1 MEYAIVA
8 ALCIVGTQS
17 SGTVFLARDVGSK
30 NLVDGALD
38 GPVSFSTAVGLPRY
52 LMEFFCI
59 GNHVAAES
67 LIVHIEQGMEEDD
80 DP

>member
-1 MEYAIVA
+1 M
-8 ALCIVGTQS
+8 L
-17 SGTVFLARDVGSK
+17 LACNVGSK

-38 GPVSFSTAVGLPRY
+38 GPVAFSAAVGLPRY

-59 GNHVAAES
+59 SNHVAAES
-67 LIVHIEQGMEEDD
+67 LIVHIEQGMEEDN